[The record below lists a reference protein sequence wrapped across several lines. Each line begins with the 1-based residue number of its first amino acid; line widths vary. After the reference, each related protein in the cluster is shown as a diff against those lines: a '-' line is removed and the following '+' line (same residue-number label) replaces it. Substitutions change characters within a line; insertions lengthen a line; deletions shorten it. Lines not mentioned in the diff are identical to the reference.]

1 MACAEESTKCRILKK
16 VILKLLDARWDATPP
31 HLAQIAHSIVRQ
43 ELGVDPY
50 QQVKKESNDAVLRM
64 YEKLKSLINSS
75 QDPLSTAARIAVA
88 GNIMD
93 FGPSSSFD
101 FKATVDECL
110 TDDFAIDNIKELKE
124 KLATSFS
131 ILYISDNA
139 GEIVCDKL
147 LIETILDNY
156 NIKSIVFVVKGGPIL
171 NDTTEI
177 DARYVGLDK
186 IREVSFLCV
195 SNGDPNTGISRD
207 SAEFKN
213 ILNDFDIVISKGQGN
228 YEMLSDNK
236 DIFFLLKVKC
246 PLIAR
251 DACAPLGSMICG
263 INSSI

>member
-110 TDDFAIDNIKELKE
+110 TDDFAIDNINELKE
-124 KLATSFS
+124 KLATSSS

-156 NIKSIVFVVKGGPIL
+156 NIKSVVFVIKGGPIL
-171 NDTTEI
+171 NDTTET
-177 DARYVGLDK
+177 DALYVGLDK

-213 ILNDFDIVISKGQGN
+213 VLNNFDIVISKGQGN

-251 DACAPLGSMICG
+251 DSCTPLGSMICG
-263 INSSI
+263 INSGI